1 MSVKSKN
8 SKAIRGSKRDSS
20 RLETSNRPFA
30 PSVMATAKKLADQY
44 QIVLTY
50 EDGEWFGHGL
60 ELATVFADGKT
71 VARCVR
77 NTRGALAAAVATMLE
92 QGQTPPVPARSG
104 VRSEQVNIRLT
115 PEERT
120 VIEEVAK
127 QRGFR
132 GLSDFVRAGAMAFT
146 K

>member
-8 SKAIRGSKRDSS
+8 SKAID
-20 RLETSNRPFA
+20 RPFA
-30 PSVMATAKKLADQY
+30 SSVMEKAKKLADQY

-50 EDGEWFGHGL
+50 EDGEWFAHGL

-71 VARCVR
+71 VAKCVTNIR
-77 NTRGALAAAVATMLE
+77 EALAAAVATMLE
-92 QGQTPPVPARSG
+92 EGQTPPLPAKSG
-104 VRSEQVNIRLT
+104 IRSEQVNIRLT
-115 PEERT
+115 IEEKT

>member
-8 SKAIRGSKRDSS
+8 SEAVD
-20 RLETSNRPFA
+20 RPFA
-30 PSVMATAKKLADQY
+30 PSVMARAKKLADQY

-50 EDGEWFGHGL
+50 EDGEWFAHGL

-71 VARCVR
+71 VAKCVKNIR
-77 NTRGALAAAVATMLE
+77 DALAATVATMLE

-115 PEERT
+115 LEERT
-120 VIEEVAK
+120 VIEEAAK